1 MLGELGRYPLLMQTL
16 KYKWTLY
23 NSNLGFNALV
33 SEALSEMNNL
43 GTDNW
48 LYRATQV
55 EKLFNLSIHT
65 KFENADSV
73 GKYIKQKLQSQFD
86 LFWKKEISCKN

>member
-1 MLGELGRYPLLMQTL
+1 MQTL

-23 NSNLGFNALV
+23 NSNHGCNALV

-43 GTDNW
+43 GKDNW

-55 EKLFNLSIHT
+55 GKLFNLSIHN
-65 KFENADSV
+65 KFKTADSV
-73 GKYIKQKLQSQFD
+73 GKYIKQKLHSKFD
-86 LFWKKEISCKN
+86 LFWGGGTGEYPVKN